1 MKLPTFL
8 LTLGSA
14 NAFTLPQ
21 RAAPP
26 STTALSMASVGVF
39 FGTSTG
45 STEEVADMLVEK
57 LGADGPFDVDDGDSI
72 VETFKKYDSLIV
84 GTPTWNTGADT
95 ERSGTGWD
103 ELYYGSMESLQ
114 LQGKKVAVF
123 GLGDS
128 VSYAENFSDA
138 AGELHDVFQNL
149 GCTMHGYVSQEGYE
163 HEDSKSIRGDKFCAL
178 LLDAVN
184 QEELTEER
192 VDNWIAQLTQEGF
205 LEEGIANVMDAMQEA
220 TTPAAVVANS
230 PDAFFAAEEQIV
242 EPIMNNMVAELEREN
257 ALLKQQLLDPQLED
271 DSALLDQSIA
281 THSSGYTPHT
291 NAKSGK
297 TMWTSPDGRT
307 CYFTEGA
314 IATATTQATGIAP

>member
-205 LEEGIANVMDAMQEA
+205 LEEGTANVMDAMQEA

-242 EPIMNNMVAELEREN
+242 EPIMNNMVAKLEREN